1 MTEMIVTMIARTFLS
16 QNCGMEFS
24 SIYWLSETH
33 GKTEALLLSK
43 YQIRL
48 EDDDYYYVYQLSS
61 YSTRV
66 SGYVFFHSMISNIAK
81 GTTDPRVEFGLP
93 K

>member
-1 MTEMIVTMIARTFLS
+1 MKIVMMIVRTFLS

-43 YQIRL
+43 YQIL
-48 EDDDYYYVYQLSS
+48 PTANDDDCHEDFIKV
-61 YSTRV
+61 
-66 SGYVFFHSMISNIAK
+66 
-81 GTTDPRVEFGLP
+81 
-93 K
+93 